1 MSHVPKARSLQSAG
15 RDQIS
20 YPSSI
25 SLDDFHKIGGLRELC
40 YPPLL
45 VSFIWFGAKTGW
57 RLVGLMSCLVALW
70 HHASHHTTKYLAFS
84 DLPHAAERR
93 KSREIFCRWSFNRTT
108 LVVYGWQTDLL
119 LSSAAPA
126 DLAAPVSCCLSSHLM
141 TTGTS
146 GSNQNWW

>member
-1 MSHVPKARSLQSAG
+1 MSHEPKARSLQSAG

-70 HHASHHTTKYLAFS
+70 HNASHHTTKYLAFS

-93 KSREIFCRWSFNRTT
+93 KSREIFCRWSFNRTS
-108 LVVYGWQTDLL
+108 LVYGWQTDLL